1 MRRNSYESSADA
13 NAAPTQPIDIEATKF
28 NSGAMPAIIG
38 QMGHIVYALQG
49 LRQDAKAP
57 PLSQL
62 KPGQLQK
69 RIDKYLLSQGFD
81 SRELPSRS
89 TFDRFRKQFGARFG
103 IR

>member
-1 MRRNSYESSADA
+1 MTIEPINIISAL
-13 NAAPTQPIDIEATKF
+13 
-28 NSGAMPAIIG
+28 PAISG
-38 QMGHIVYALQG
+38 QMAHIVYALEG

-57 PLSQL
+57 PLNQL

-69 RIDKYLLSQGFD
+69 RIDKYLLAQGFD

-89 TFDRFRKQFGARFG
+89 TFDRFRRQFGPIFD

>member
-1 MRRNSYESSADA
+1 MTIDQIQIDN
-13 NAAPTQPIDIEATKF
+13 TMPII
-28 NSGAMPAIIG
+28 SG
-38 QMGHIVYALQG
+38 QMAHILYALEG

-69 RIDKYLLSQGFD
+69 RIDKYLLAQGFD
-81 SRELPSRS
+81 NRELPSRS
-89 TFDRFRKQFGARFG
+89 TFDRFRRQFGPTFG